1 VFGLLEGKNVNL
13 RIQEKEDLPLI
24 AEWINDPEFMGE
36 YDIIQQVSKTELEK
50 RITSAPPELKS
61 FLIEKKDE
69 TKIGAIACVP
79 KGSIFEINYGLISGE
94 RNKGYGTEAIK
105 IIVDYIFLS
114 KDTVRVQA
122 HTDVR
127 NEASQKVLQK
137 VGFKKEGIV
146 RKGFFIRGE
155 WRDCCLYSI
164 LREEWKEPKILTKT
178 T

>member
-1 VFGLLEGKNVNL
+1 LLEGKNVNL
-13 RIQEKEDLPLI
+13 RIQEKEDSPLI

-50 RITSAPPELKS
+50 RVTSARPELKS
-61 FLIEKKDE
+61 FLIEKKDG

-94 RNKGYGTEAIK
+94 RNKGYCTEAIK
-105 IIVDYIFLS
+105 IIVDHIFLS

-122 HTDVR
+122 HTDAR
-127 NEASQKVLQK
+127 NEASQKALEK
-137 VGFKKEGIV
+137 AGFKREGIV

-155 WRDCCLYSI
+155 WRDCYLYSI

-178 T
+178 A

>member
-1 VFGLLEGKNVNL
+1 LLEGKNVNL

-50 RITSAPPELKS
+50 RVTSAPPELKS
-61 FLIEKKDE
+61 FLIEKKDG

-94 RNKGYGTEAIK
+94 RNKGYCTEAIQ
-105 IIVDYIFLS
+105 IILDYIFLS

-122 HTDVR
+122 HTDAR
-127 NEASQKVLQK
+127 NEASQRVLEK
-137 VGFKKEGIV
+137 ACFKREGT
-146 RKGFFIRGE
+146 IRNCYFNRGA
-155 WRDCCLYSI
+155 WRDYHLYSI
-164 LREEWKEPKILTKT
+164 LREEWKQPKTLARTEKK
-178 T
+178 

>member
-13 RIQEKEDLPLI
+13 RIQEKEDSPLI

-50 RITSAPPELKS
+50 RVTSARPELKS
-61 FLIEKKDE
+61 FLIEKKDG

-94 RNKGYGTEAIK
+94 RNKGYCTEAIK

-122 HTDVR
+122 HTDAR
-127 NEASQKVLQK
+127 NEASQKALEK
-137 VGFKKEGIV
+137 AGFKREGIV

-155 WRDCCLYSI
+155 WRDCYLYSI

-178 T
+178 A